1 MVRIVPIYPELLSI
15 YADRGNVRV
24 LEQRLRWRGREA
36 EVRPLRLGESL
47 DPSQADVI
55 LIGGGQDRDQAL
67 VAEALIAQTPAIRSA
82 IADGVPVLAVCG
94 GFQLLGHRYVDQ
106 SGADTPGTGLVDLET
121 RAGSSRL
128 VGNVIAKVTLDDG
141 VERDMVGFE
150 NHAGRTILGDDVKP
164 LGRCVVGA
172 GNDGQGLQEGCRV
185 GRVLGTYVHGPLL
198 PKNPWLADQLLR
210 WACERRG
217 LDSALEPL
225 DDRIEAAAIDAA
237 ISAARTEQRITN
249 RR

>member
-1 MVRIVPIYPELLSI
+1 MIRIVPLYPELLSI

-24 LEQRLRWRGREA
+24 LEQRLRWRDREV
-36 EVRPLRLGESL
+36 EVRPLHLGEAL
-47 DPSQADVI
+47 DPASADII

-67 VAEALIAQTPAIRSA
+67 VADALIAQASALRSA

-106 SGADTPGTGLVDLET
+106 SGGETPGTGLVDLET
-121 RAGSSRL
+121 RAGRRRL
-128 VGNVIAKVTLDDG
+128 IGNVVVKVRLDDG

-150 NHAGRTILGDDVKP
+150 NHAGRTILGDGVKP

-172 GNDGQGLQEGCRV
+172 GNDGQGMDEGCRV
-185 GRVLGTYVHGPLL
+185 DRVIGTYVHGPLL

-217 LDSALEPL
+217 LDAALAPL
-225 DDRIEAAAIDAA
+225 DDRIEAAAVDAA
-237 ISAARTEQRITN
+237 ISAARSEQRAAT